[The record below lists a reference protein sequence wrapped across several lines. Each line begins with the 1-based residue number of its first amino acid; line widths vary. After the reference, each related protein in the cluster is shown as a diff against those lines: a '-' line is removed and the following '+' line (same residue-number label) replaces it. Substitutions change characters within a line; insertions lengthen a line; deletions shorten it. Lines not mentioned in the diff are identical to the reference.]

1 MNKDEFIALL
11 REKFCPDINW
21 NSRAAKGLIKGS
33 IYPEAVLA
41 TVADDGSITPT
52 PNFVLL
58 PEVAAEMAPT
68 ADECILTIEDDT
80 VELVVWKQSPST
92 ADQPMM
98 CALNGYRVHLTPF
111 GQTCL
116 LKMIQ
121 SARVAAPEILCDSVH
136 EIFRFLFKDIEA
148 PLPQLDAA
156 QCAFLLCEYFPTMIT
171 YSPESVRGRIRR
183 IEEEL
188 AVLRAL
194 EEALETFS

>member
-1 MNKDEFIALL
+1 MNKDEFIAVL

-21 NSRAAKGLIKGS
+21 NSRAAKGLAKGS

-41 TVADDGSITPT
+41 TVSEDGSIVPT

-58 PEVAAEMAPT
+58 PEVAAELAPT

-80 VELVVWKQSPST
+80 VELVVCKRSKAT
-92 ADQPMM
+92 ADHPMM
-98 CALNGYRVHLTPF
+98 CALNGYQVYLTPF

-136 EIFRFLFKDIEA
+136 QIFCFLFKGIEA

-156 QCAFLLCEYFPTMIT
+156 QCAFLLCEYFPTMIRFT
-171 YSPESVRGRIRR
+171 PESVRSRIRC

-194 EEALETFS
+194 EEALDAFS